1 MNRSL
6 KYIIILILIILLG
19 VYAFYQFD
27 EKSIK
32 WNNFQDGLKLAKLE
46 NKKVLINVYTDWCK
60 WCKKMESEVFP
71 NAEVL
76 KYVDEKFVSIKF
88 NGESSNEITY
98 KGKSYSHSEFVAA
111 FGIDGFPA
119 TIFLT
124 SEGEP
129 ITVLPGY
136 HNADEY
142 LKILKFIGDDI
153 YQKMSFDKYLKSN
166 I

>member
-1 MNRSL
+1 MTRYL
-6 KYIIILILIILLG
+6 KYIIVLILSIVL
-19 VYAFYQFD
+19 VVSTFYQID
-27 EKSIK
+27 KKSIK
-32 WNNFQDGLKLAKLE
+32 WNNFKDGLKLAKFK

-76 KYVDEKFVSIKF
+76 KYINEKFIPIKF
-88 NGESSNEITY
+88 NGEAPNIINYFGETF
-98 KGKSYSHSEFVAA
+98 SHSEFIAA
-111 FGIDGFPA
+111 FGINGFPA

-136 HNADEY
+136 HKADEY

-153 YQKMSFDKYLKSN
+153 FRKMNFDEYLRSYK
-166 I
+166 